1 MNKGVDEMI
10 TTGANPKQA
19 IIMSELKNNFGKS
32 VSKGIFSAAGKVISP
47 IGNKMEKAVQKGYYN
62 IIQSMVSNQC
72 YKDQK

>member
-1 MNKGVDEMI
+1 MNKGANEMI

-32 VSKGIFSAAGKVISP
+32 VSNGIFSAAGKVFSP
-47 IGNKMEKAVQKGYYN
+47 TGSKMEKAVQKGYYN
-62 IIQSMVSNQC
+62 IIQSMVSSQC

>member
-1 MNKGVDEMI
+1 MNKGADGMI

-32 VSKGIFSAAGKVISP
+32 VSNGIFSAAGKVFFP
-47 IGNKMEKAVQKGYYN
+47 TGTQMEKAVQKGYYN
-62 IIQSMVSNQC
+62 IIQSMVSSQC